1 MSNNNDFWNDAR
13 AQRIVSEM
21 DYQLM
26 RKREKEWKSKPA
38 AEKVGNLIGGLFVLA
53 LVTFFLHF
61 V

>member
-26 RKREKEWKSKPA
+26 RKREKEWKSKPV
-38 AEKVGNLIGGLFVLA
+38 AEKVGNLIGGLLVLA

>member
-13 AQRIVSEM
+13 AQRIVSEI

-26 RKREKEWKSKPA
+26 RKREKEWESKSV

-53 LVTFFLHF
+53 LITFFLHF
-61 V
+61 I